1 MQRPEP
7 TEHAEYYG
15 LYIEQIPDGDICD
28 ILNDQLQE
36 VGALLSGIDETKAGH
51 RYGPDK
57 WSIKE
62 VVGHLLDTERAFAFR
77 AMAFARNEQV
87 FNRAFDDRQ
96 IRLVFEPAAT
106 CLPVEFAICLRARRP
121 NSRAFARVQCS
132 KLDACEIDRCRHR
145 TAKRV
150 NFFCQVPFANAAD
163 GRVTAH
169 LA

>member
-28 ILNDQLQE
+28 ILNEQLQE
-36 VGALLSGIDETKAGH
+36 VGALLSGIDEAKAGY

-77 AMAFARNEQV
+77 AMAFARNEQAPIPGLEQDDYV
-87 FNRAFDDRQ
+87 AAANFDSRTIKDLTTELEHMRKANVIFFRSIDDETSRRRGMASDCEFTVRALAYITAGHTRHH
-96 IRLVFEPAAT
+96 LN
-106 CLPVEFAICLRARRP
+106 LLRERY
-121 NSRAFARVQCS
+121 
-132 KLDACEIDRCRHR
+132 L
-145 TAKRV
+145 
-150 NFFCQVPFANAAD
+150 
-163 GRVTAH
+163 
-169 LA
+169 